1 MVTEQARGAPLKPL
15 EDTTPL
21 NGAALDV
28 PVRVGWLLR
37 MARLTA
43 GDAAASRLSDM
54 VERLGDEGLATSS
67 SSLHRLETGV
77 VRDGGLVDAYE
88 RVLHLPASSLRAAVD
103 VMCRA
108 FPYSPADRDPGTP
121 AGTVEE
127 MQRLHA
133 PVLDGSAAGHEWLAW
148 ARAMAL
154 PGNIG
159 LPRDLSLDLFGQLLS
174 EAGRAVG
181 RGYAAR
187 YDALSLLRRSAYG
200 GLVVEAVR
208 DCVADPHVQVV
219 NDPLAVVG
227 QAVDEPTTAWALDL
241 LEDQRPWVVQGACL
255 ALETMA
261 EVSGDRGFWTPHVER
276 LALAYNEAHPGTGP
290 WRWLSHLMRLLP
302 ASDLQRVRGRLAHAP
317 SPTVAAPDPANR
329 TANPVWLACEQ
340 QSNQVCDRLGVPAQP
355 LLTRLLWEIVAGG
368 PESRASAASFL
379 CTSIEPLRAA
389 VADAV
394 AEIAVTS
401 PDPAVR
407 ERAGRRLVGLVDVR
421 VPRVLTGWAD
431 DAGDRHRLGLL
442 VSGVAGEVMPEHVL
456 LAAVETPGSAR
467 AATYSAGMAAH
478 PLLPRLAASPDP
490 DVAGA
495 ARWWLAHG
503 SRVRDRDLVVR

>member
-21 NGAALDV
+21 NGAAVDV

-43 GDAAASRLSDM
+43 GDGSASRLSDM
-54 VERLGDEGLATSS
+54 VERLGVEGLATSS

-88 RVLHLPASSLRAAVD
+88 RVLRLPPASLRSAID
-103 VMCRA
+103 VMCRTFA
-108 FPYSPADRDPGTP
+108 YAPADRDPGDPVT
-121 AGTVEE
+121 TVEE

-133 PVLDGSAAGHEWLAW
+133 PVLAGTADGAEWLAW
-148 ARAMAL
+148 ARALAL

-159 LPRDLSLDLFGQLLS
+159 LPRDLALELVGRLLS

-187 YDALSLLRRSAYG
+187 YDALTLLRRSAYG
-200 GLVVEAVR
+200 GIVLEAVR
-208 DCVADPHVQVV
+208 RMIADPHVQVV
-219 NDPLAVVG
+219 NDPLSIVG
-227 QAVDEPTTAWALDL
+227 QAVDPQAAAWALDL
-241 LEDQRPWVVQGACL
+241 LDDQRPWVVQGACL
-255 ALETMA
+255 TLETMA

-276 LALAYNEAHPGTGP
+276 LAKAYNEARPGTGP
-290 WRWLSHLMRLLP
+290 WRWLSHLLRLLP
-302 ASDLQRVRGRLAHAP
+302 SADLQRIRGRLAHAP
-317 SPTVAAPDPANR
+317 SPTVSTPDPGNR
-329 TANPVWLACEQ
+329 SGNLAWNACEH
-340 QSNQVCDRLGVPAQP
+340 QSHVVCDRLTLPPQP
-355 LLTRLLWEIVAGG
+355 LLTRLIWEIIAGG
-368 PESRASAASFL
+368 PESRALTAAFL

-421 VPRVLTGWAD
+421 VPTALAAWRD
-431 DAGDRHRLGLL
+431 DQGDRHRLGLL
-442 VSGVAGEVMPEHVL
+442 VSGIVGDHIPDDVL
-456 LAAVETPGSAR
+456 LAAVETPASAR
-467 AATYSAGMAAH
+467 AATYAAGMADH
-478 PLLPRLAASPDP
+478 PLLHTLARSQDP

-495 ARWWLAHG
+495 ARWWLGQGA
-503 SRVRDRDLVVR
+503 RVRDV